1 MATRPRR
8 ASWATFVAVHIVVQL
23 QTAEMAILVWYTK
36 PVQNTHFVLIQHFYV
51 KEQISAAPL
60 PGQTLCNQSFLIHHS
75 NTGVHEQSAMV
86 PSHGAFPYAVFIQDS
101 VAIRT

>member
-36 PVQNTHFVLIQHFYV
+36 PVQITHSVLIQHFYV
-51 KEQISAAPL
+51 KDQICAEPL
-60 PGQTLCNQSFLIHHS
+60 PVQVQHTSFKLDR
-75 NTGVHEQSAMV
+75 
-86 PSHGAFPYAVFIQDS
+86 PYEL
-101 VAIRT
+101 